1 MKVRVRR
8 VSAED
13 VPVAITT
20 EFIKLE
26 SFLKL
31 ANAVPSGGMAKNFIQ
46 NGEVLVNGEPCT
58 MRGKK
63 LRPGDDVR
71 FDGVTYCVR
80 AAHARLTASACAAS
94 GITRM
99 RRRSSSPA

>member
-46 NGEVLVNGEPCT
+46 NGEVLVNGEVCT

-63 LRPGDDVR
+63 MRPGDRAEFHGEVYE
-71 FDGVTYCVR
+71 VT
-80 AAHARLTASACAAS
+80 A
-94 GITRM
+94 G
-99 RRRSSSPA
+99 

>member
-8 VSAED
+8 VGEESVS
-13 VPVAITT
+13 VPIHT

-26 SFLKL
+26 AFLKL

-46 NGEVLVNGEPCT
+46 NGKVFVNGEPCI

-63 LRPGDDVR
+63 LVPGDRVR
-71 FDGVTYCVR
+71 FDGAEFTVVC
-80 AAHARLTASACAAS
+80 
-94 GITRM
+94 G
-99 RRRSSSPA
+99 

>member
-8 VSAED
+8 VDPSE
-13 VPVAITT
+13 VKIPITT

-31 ANAVPSGGMAKNFIQ
+31 ANAVESGGMAKNFILNEEVTV
-46 NGEVLVNGEPCT
+46 NGEVCT

-63 LRPGDDVR
+63 LYPGDRVD
-71 FDGVTYCVR
+71 FDGCKYLVNQGE
-80 AAHARLTASACAAS
+80 S
-94 GITRM
+94 
-99 RRRSSSPA
+99 

>member
-8 VSAED
+8 VTTEV
-13 VPVAITT
+13 VPIAITT

-31 ANAVPSGGMAKNFIQ
+31 ANAAPSGGMAKNFIQ
-46 NGEVLVNGEPCT
+46 NGEVTVNGEVCE

-63 LRPGDDVR
+63 LVPGDRVG
-71 FDGVTYCVR
+71 FDGVVYQVKN
-80 AAHARLTASACAAS
+80 AD
-94 GITRM
+94 
-99 RRRSSSPA
+99 

>member
-8 VSAED
+8 VSKED

-20 EFIKLE
+20 EYIKLE

-31 ANAVPSGGMAKNFIQ
+31 ANAAQSGGMAKNFIQ
-46 NGEVLVNGEPCT
+46 NGEVSVNGEVCT

-63 LRPGDDVR
+63 LRDGDRVR
-71 FDGVTYCVR
+71 FDGVTYVVK
-80 AAHARLTASACAAS
+80 HAD
-94 GITRM
+94 
-99 RRRSSSPA
+99 